1 MKICGRNMVVGLP
14 QMLEISADFV
24 YSAIKEQLGIIVD
37 AVKTILER
45 TPPELGVDIIQNG
58 IYLTGGSA
66 RIRKM
71 DELLQE
77 KKATVKVLKSEDK
90 WYGVTY
96 KEDKPVVVEAIRNL
110 KKEGLYPEN
119 LWEE

>member
-1 MKICGRNMVVGLP
+1 M
-14 QMLEISADFV
+14 
-24 YSAIKEQLGIIVD
+24 IVD

-66 RIRKM
+66 RIRNM

-77 KKATVKVLKSEDK
+77 EDPVFSVTVDQEPELS
-90 WYGVTY
+90 
-96 KEDKPVVVEAIRNL
+96 VVKRTFPRNQ
-110 KKEGLYPEN
+110 
-119 LWEE
+119 